1 MSIFSSLL
9 GIGEEQ
15 PRLAPTGTV
24 VTEQSLAEEISPFY
38 KDLLEKSQ
46 AFLTSE
52 LEKGYQPY
60 TGQTIADRDP
70 RELQAIQGIE
80 SLVGTQAPYF
90 DQAKGLLDIQA
101 DKFTPEAA
109 KEYMN
114 PYQQAVTDIAKREA
128 IDDFDLIRQKFEKQ
142 ATGAGGMSGLGTRA
156 AVQTGLL
163 GETLAQNLS
172 DIQMKGS
179 AAAFEDARK
188 SFELQK
194 ARERGLAAALPTF
207 ATGRFGAETRELGGL
222 QAIGE
227 DERARQQLSLDEA
240 YKDFLEEERFE
251 PQQLDRYQAV
261 VQGFPNINTQVVSK
275 QGPVPNQAQRFLS
288 SAGGLGALYG
298 SFGGFTPQGFGS
310 SSIFDPRPRTGG
322 ASGGQVRR
330 LAGGGLAGLPM
341 VRAQQGTADA
351 LIGERSTLGQILSA
365 PSDIISSILP
375 DIPGD
380 DIRDK
385 TSYILQYLGDLA
397 KNPEDQ
403 RTTEQPE
410 ASYVNIESDPLAA
423 DLYGLGRAMEE
434 QRINRE
440 EQLKKYL
447 DKDKERIAMGDAGIE
462 VGSGGVSPDML
473 IRNPDPLE
481 PLSAEA
487 LTATRKKAKLDLTE
501 EALQDML
508 KSSRAKTEAEKKAL
522 TQARQTKVER
532 EAKRDEVESNR
543 YLVNMLSRF
552 SKNILDTDAG
562 GATIGSAFSKS
573 VLEED
578 PARQKELE
586 RADTVADKIAELDAA
601 IMTAQE
607 KGDLNTAKALLE
619 QRNTMDK
626 LATDRA
632 KVRATLSK
640 NRLDNFFKSNELR
653 VKQTKAYAEILD
665 KIVKSGIENDETAV
679 RTAIKLLFDQSG
691 QTISG
696 GVLDNLVS
704 GALEITST
712 SARNP
717 GSIKL
722 DRNLTA
728 AGQ

>member
-24 VTEQSLAEEISPFY
+24 VTQESLAEEISPFY

-46 AFLTSE
+46 AFLESE
-52 LEKGYQPY
+52 LERGYQPY

-70 RELQAIQGIE
+70 RELEAIRGIE
-80 SLVGTQAPYF
+80 ALVGTQAPVF
-90 DQAKGLLDIQA
+90 EQAKGLLDIQA

-109 KEYMN
+109 REYMN

-222 QAIGE
+222 QAVGE

-261 VQGFPNINTQVVSK
+261 IQGFPNIKTQVVSK
-275 QGPVPNQAQRFLS
+275 QGLVPNQAQRFLS

-330 LAGGGLAGLPM
+330 LAGGGLAGLSM
-341 VRAQQGTADA
+341 VRAQQGTGDS
-351 LIGERSTLGQILSA
+351 LIGERSTLGRILRA
-365 PSDIISSILP
+365 PDRAISSILP
-375 DIPGD
+375 NIPGD
-380 DIRDK
+380 GIRDK

-397 KNPEDQ
+397 RNPEDQ

-410 ASYVNIESDPLAA
+410 APYVNIESDPLAA

-487 LTATRKKAKLDLTE
+487 LAATRKKAKLDLTE

-607 KGDLNTAKALLE
+607 KGDLLTAKALLE

-640 NRLDNFFKSNELR
+640 NRLDNFFKANELR

-665 KIVKSGIENDETAV
+665 KIVKSGVENDDNAV
-679 RTAIKLLFDQSG
+679 RTAIQLLFDQSK
-691 QTISG
+691 QTVSPAM
-696 GVLDNLVS
+696 LDNLVS

-712 SARNP
+712 SARTP
-717 GSIKL
+717 GGIKL